1 MRDTYDS
8 YSRVRPYTLEGIA
21 ESGSALTNYWYSP
34 KTVNSE
40 HSAKAVLLVNG
51 GTTTSCNLYSYS
63 GISSTTTNLL
73 FLSENIRSGLTAQ
86 TISESTK
93 LGQGWSLYSATHPTS
108 PTNAWSNIRMPD
120 GSTNGVV
127 VRIARNTV
135 NGGIYQPLTSSSV
148 LGNGKVYTLSVW
160 AAGDSGGG
168 VYTANQA
175 FRMSYFNRSTSVMS
189 QDFHLSE
196 TPTRYSFTF
205 VANSNT
211 SDTTENVAFGNPSGS
226 GVTTQIVIW
235 GAQLVEGNTAG
246 AYLPTSTA
254 YNGFI
259 TGNSVGSTTTTTGSA
274 GSGFK
279 TIDSIKVTVPA
290 NSSSVVN
297 VEAFSAAWSG
307 LITSPPPS
315 EFAVY
320 GLY

>member
-8 YSRVRPYTLEGIA
+8 YSRARPYTLEG
-21 ESGSALTNYWYSP
+21 WYSP
-34 KTVNSE
+34 KTINSE

-63 GISSTTTNLL
+63 GISPTTTNLL
-73 FLSENIRSGLTAQ
+73 FLSENIRSGLTTQ
-86 TISESTK
+86 
-93 LGQGWSLYSATHPTS
+93 GQGWATFSAFHPAS

-127 VRIARNTV
+127 LRIDHNIG
-135 NGGIYQPLTSSSV
+135 NGGIYQPLTSDSV

-175 FRMSYFNRSTSVMS
+175 FRMSYYNTSTTVMS

-205 VANSNT
+205 VANSST
-211 SDTTENVAFGNPSGS
+211 SDTTENIAFRNPSGS
-226 GVTTQIVIW
+226 GVTTQIVLW
-235 GAQLVEGNTAG
+235 GAQLVEGNTLG

-259 TGNSVGSTTTTTGSA
+259 ASNSVGSTTTTTGPA

-279 TIDSIKVTVPA
+279 TIDSTKVTVPA

-297 VEAFSAAWSG
+297 LETFSTAWSG
-307 LITSPPPS
+307 PITSPPPS
-315 EFAVY
+315 GFAVY

>member
-8 YSRVRPYTLEGIA
+8 YSRVRPYTLEGISD
-21 ESGSALTNYWYSP
+21 SGSPLTNYWYSP
-34 KTVNSE
+34 KTINSE

-63 GISSTTTNLL
+63 GVSPTTTNLL

-86 TISESTK
+86 TVSEASK
-93 LGQGWSLYSATHPTS
+93 LGQGWSTYSASHPAS

-127 VRIARNTV
+127 LRIARNIV
-135 NGGIYQPLTSSSV
+135 NGGIYQPLTSNSV

-175 FRMSYFNRSTSVMS
+175 FRMSYYNRSISVMS

-205 VANSNT
+205 VANSST
-211 SDTTENVAFGNPSGS
+211 SDTTENIAFGNPSGS
-226 GVTTQIVIW
+226 GVTTQIVLW
-235 GAQLVEGNTAG
+235 GAQLVEGNTLG

-259 TGNSVGSTTTTTGSA
+259 ASNSVGSTTTTTGPA

-279 TIDSIKVTVPA
+279 TIDSTKVTVPA
-290 NSSSVVN
+290 NSSTVVN
-297 VEAFSAAWSG
+297 LETFSTAWSG
-307 LITSPPPS
+307 SITSPPPS
-315 EFAVY
+315 GFAVY

>member
-8 YSRVRPYTLEGIA
+8 YSRARPYTLEGTA
-21 ESGSALTNYWYSP
+21 EGGGALTNYWYSP
-34 KTVNSE
+34 KTINSE

-63 GISSTTTNLL
+63 GISPTTTNLL
-73 FLSENIRSGLTAQ
+73 FLSENIRSGITQQ
-86 TISESTK
+86 TVTQGTTQ
-93 LGQGWSLYSATHPTS
+93 GQGWSTYSSSHPAS
-108 PTNAWSNIRMPD
+108 PTFAWSNIRMPD

-127 VRIARNTV
+127 LRIARNTG
-135 NGGIYQPLTSSSV
+135 NGGIYQPLVSTTV

-175 FRMSYFNRSTSVMS
+175 FRMSYYNRDTSMMS
-189 QDFHLSE
+189 QDFHLTE

-211 SDTTENVAFGNPSGS
+211 SDQVENVAFGNPSGS
-226 GVTTQIVIW
+226 GVTTQIVLW
-235 GAQLVEGNTAG
+235 GAQLVEGNTVG

-254 YNGFI
+254 YNGF
-259 TGNSVGSTTTTTGSA
+259 TASDSVGSTTTTTGPA

-279 TIDSIKVTVPA
+279 TIDSTKVTVPA
-290 NSSSVVN
+290 NSSTVVN
-297 VEAFSAAWSG
+297 LETFSTAWSG
-307 LITSPPPS
+307 PITSPPPS
-315 EFAVY
+315 GFAVY